1 MRLGRRP
8 LNAKTAPPG
17 NSNVSF
23 DASFALRRKIGA
35 IRTAFESRF
44 QCHQL
49 TYGRAV
55 AVRLI
60 QSATCIGVRQCCCP
74 ALRLVCT
81 LTHVRR
87 PPPAS
92 YWMTCLARSKES
104 PACLYARGVPQGV
117 ERPRQSADGDEASRG
132 LGRVAERSG
141 ACAQAVEGVSVIRTA
156 GLSGE
161 RRPVGKGTHH
171 AVVLDR
177 KGKRLLDGALP
188 YDESK
193 LRTLIGRLKERER
206 ILGRLLIEKR
216 LRQDALLD

>member
-1 MRLGRRP
+1 
-8 LNAKTAPPG
+8 
-17 NSNVSF
+17 
-23 DASFALRRKIGA
+23 
-35 IRTAFESRF
+35 
-44 QCHQL
+44 
-49 TYGRAV
+49 
-55 AVRLI
+55 
-60 QSATCIGVRQCCCP
+60 
-74 ALRLVCT
+74 
-81 LTHVRR
+81 
-87 PPPAS
+87 
-92 YWMTCLARSKES
+92 
-104 PACLYARGVPQGV
+104 
-117 ERPRQSADGDEASRG
+117 
-132 LGRVAERSG
+132 
-141 ACAQAVEGVSVIRTA
+141 VEGVWVIRTA